1 MSGYGYSADE
11 RPIVKHVPDL
21 DLAYILQR
29 YKEVHDANHVLL
41 NYGTSVS
48 EEIAVKWFEMM
59 QTGLPLPA
67 LSAFVGPLNVI
78 ANQEGVELWTT
89 YLPHIMRNKNAK
101 FFMTTYFEECLDM
114 KISDLR
120 RQMGIVPLPA
130 QQVK

>member
-11 RPIVKHVPDL
+11 RPLVKHVPDL

-29 YKEVHDANHVLL
+29 YKEIHDANHVLL

-48 EEIAVKWFEMM
+48 EEIAVKWFEMI

-78 ANQEGVELWTT
+78 ANREGTELWTT
-89 YLPHIMRNKNAK
+89 YLPHIMRNRNAT
-101 FFMTTYFEECLDM
+101 FFMNEYFEERFEM
-114 KISDLR
+114 KITDLR
-120 RQMGIVPLPA
+120 KRMGIVPLTP
-130 QQVK
+130 QL